1 MSGILGRPTVAQV
14 SLGALRN
21 NLRQARELVG
31 PAVAVLAVVK
41 ADAYGHG
48 GVPAARAFV
57 EAGAAGLGVSTV
69 EEGIELRRADIRA
82 PILVLG
88 GSFPGEEAALVEHDL
103 ATTLWTV
110 DGARALAAAARAQGR
125 TVAVHVKVDTGMTR
139 LGLDLAEVRPFA
151 AALRDLPALEIA
163 GLFSHF
169 ASADAVDTE
178 SAGAQI
184 TRFRQAIEALAAAG
198 VRPKHVH
205 IANSAAV
212 LTTPGAHFTM
222 VRPGI
227 MLYGYAPAPHLAS
240 HAALE
245 PAMRLR
251 TQVVQARAV
260 PAGTPVGY
268 GATYVTTRPSTIAV
282 LPIGYADGV
291 HRLNSNRAQVLV
303 RGRRVPVAGRVCMD
317 HTMVDVT
324 DLPGVSVGEPVVLV
338 GTQDGA
344 TLSADEVASWCETI
358 SYEVLTAVGKRV
370 PRVHVEEFDA

>member
-1 MSGILGRPTVAQV
+1 MTEILGRPTVAEV

-31 PAVAVLAVVK
+31 PGVGVLAVVK

-48 GVPAARAFV
+48 ALAAARAFV

-69 EEGIELRRADIRA
+69 DEAVALRREGIGA
-82 PILVLG
+82 PVLVLG
-88 GSFPGEEAALVEHDL
+88 GTFAGEEEAVAAHDL
-103 ATTLWTV
+103 ATAVWTLES
-110 DGARALAAAARAQGR
+110 ARALAAVARTNGR
-125 TVAVHVKVDTGMTR
+125 TVAVHVKIDTGMTR
-139 LGLDLAEVRPFA
+139 LGLDLADVRPFVE
-151 AALRDLPALEIA
+151 ALREYP
-163 GLFSHF
+163 GLRIVGAFSHF

-184 TRFRQAIEALAAAG
+184 TRFRHALDALEAAG
-198 VRPKHVH
+198 VRPEQVHV
-205 IANSAAV
+205 ANSAAV
-212 LTTPGAHFTM
+212 LSTPHAHFSM

-251 TQVVQARAV
+251 TRIAQARRV
-260 PAGTPVGY
+260 SKGTPVGY
-268 GATYVTTRPSTIAV
+268 GGAYVTTRPSIIAV

-303 RGRRVPVAGRVCMD
+303 RGHRVPVAGRVCMD
-317 HTMVDVT
+317 HTMIDVT
-324 DLPGVSVGEPVVLV
+324 DVPGVEAGEPVVLL
-338 GTQDGA
+338 GA
-344 TLSADEVASWCETI
+344 QNGAVVSADDLGFWCETI
-358 SYEVLTAVGKRV
+358 SYEVLTAIGKRV
-370 PRVHVEEFDA
+370 PRVYVEEFDA